1 MQVQNIDAKNKL
13 KFALG
18 KVIKTYREKT
28 WKSISQISAEIMMSK
43 SVWRNIELGK
53 SDVRSSTLWLIC
65 EALDVTPELV
75 YLDARKLLGKN
86 FCISEL

>member
-1 MQVQNIDAKNKL
+1 
-13 KFALG
+13 
-18 KVIKTYREKT
+18 
-28 WKSISQISAEIMMSK
+28 MMSK